1 MKKLGKVLSLLLIV
15 FVLFVALTTNVKA
28 ADSVDLSGY
37 NEIGGEE
44 EITTETPKTT
54 TEEEKTTTT
63 TPETT
68 TPATTTTTT
77 TETTGTTTVTKTE
90 EKKPDVVTENIAQAG
105 SVATTIFVSAGL
117 VLVVALGIGY
127 KKLKRYSF

>member
-15 FVLFVALTTNVKA
+15 FVLFVALTTNVMA
-28 ADSVDLSGY
+28 ADSLDLSGY

-54 TEEEKTTTT
+54 TEEKTT

-68 TPATTTTTT
+68 TAAPATTTTT

>member
-15 FVLFVALTTNVKA
+15 FVLFVALTTNVMA
-28 ADSVDLSGY
+28 ADSLDLSGY

-54 TEEEKTTTT
+54 TEEKTT

-68 TPATTTTTT
+68 TPAPATTTTT

-127 KKLKRYSF
+127 KKLKKYSF

>member
-15 FVLFVALTTNVKA
+15 FVLFVALTTNVMA
-28 ADSVDLSGY
+28 ADSLDLSGY

-54 TEEEKTTTT
+54 TEEKTT

-68 TPATTTTTT
+68 TPAPATTTTT

-105 SVATTIFVSAGL
+105 SVATTIFVSTGL

-127 KKLKRYSF
+127 KKLKKYSF

>member
-15 FVLFVALTTNVKA
+15 FVLFVALTTNVMA
-28 ADSVDLSGY
+28 ADSLDLSGY

-54 TEEEKTTTT
+54 TEEKTT

-68 TPATTTTTT
+68 TPAPATTTTT